1 MKIQVEVEVYLRGGG
16 REIVTV
22 TVEKDTLG
30 QLAEEEALR
39 TIEGVSA
46 KVKRVEFT
54 PEDINL

>member
-1 MKIQVEVEVYLRGGG
+1 MKIQVEVEVYLKGGG

-22 TVEKDTLG
+22 TVDRNALG

-46 KVKRVEFT
+46 KAKRIEFT
-54 PEDINL
+54 PEAVDL